1 VVLGTE
7 APLLSGKGLCRS
19 FGDVV
24 ALDSVDVTLRAGEVH
39 AVLGENGAGK
49 STLMKTLYGVNPPD
63 AGEVFIEGDL
73 VEISRPA
80 DARRL
85 GIGMVFQDLRLV
97 PALTVLENMSLALE
111 AKGLRFRRRELT
123 EQINDAVERYGLAV
137 KPSATVRSLS
147 MGERQRVEIIKVLLS
162 GARIVILDEPT
173 SVLAP
178 QEVDELFSGLERLR
192 GDGLSIA
199 IVTHRLREVRSV
211 AQRVTVLR
219 GGKLII
225 GEADLSSLSDDD
237 LIEAMIGHAVAP
249 LQGRQ
254 RASDA
259 NTKPVLEFASVTVS
273 SAEGV
278 GLSDI
283 TMSVR
288 PGEIVGVAGVAGNGQ
303 RDLYE
308 AALGLVKATEGT
320 VAIGG
325 EILGRRRPIIDA
337 RRLGAVGVPEDPVS
351 DAVVPG
357 LDVSAHLVVEDVD
370 GLCRRSGV
378 DRAAAAHRYW
388 SIAEQSNLALA
399 SADRVLA
406 TLSGGNIQ
414 RVVLARALGGERPA
428 LIVAACPCR
437 GLDVASARQTQ
448 ELLLDHAAAGAGVLL
463 ISEDLDELLSVADR
477 IVVLQDGRVVGEVPA
492 ADADRYQLGQLML
505 SNAADAKDAA

>member
-1 VVLGTE
+1 VLPATD
-7 APLLSGKGLCRS
+7 APLLTGHGLCRS

-24 ALDSVDVTLRAGEVH
+24 ALDSVDITLRAGEVH

-49 STLMKTLYGVNPPD
+49 STLMKVLYGVFPPD
-63 AGEVFIEGDL
+63 AGEVFIEGNRVD
-73 VEISRPA
+73 VARPA

-111 AKGLRFRRRELT
+111 AKGLRFQRRALAARIDE
-123 EQINDAVERYGLAV
+123 AVERYGLSV

-147 MGERQRVEIIKVLLS
+147 LGERQRVEIVKVLLS

-178 QEVDELFSGLERLR
+178 QEVDDLFSGLERLR
-192 GDGLSIA
+192 SDGLSIA

-219 GGKLII
+219 GGKLVV
-225 GEADLSSLSDDD
+225 GEAQLSSLTDDE
-237 LIEAMIGHAVAP
+237 LIEAMIGRAVAP
-249 LQGRQ
+249 LLTRQ
-254 RASDA
+254 RTG
-259 NTKPVLEFASVTVS
+259 NTGTEPMLRFDSVTVS
-273 SAEGV
+273 SDQRV
-278 GLSDI
+278 GLHDV
-283 TMSVR
+283 TLSVH

-308 AALGLVKATEGT
+308 AALGLLKPTAGT
-320 VAIGG
+320 VTINGQQ
-325 EILGRRRPIIDA
+325 LGRRRPIVEA

-357 LDVSAHLVVEDVD
+357 LDVSDHLVVEDVER
-370 GLCRRSGV
+370 LCRRSGV
-378 DRAAAAHRYW
+378 DRAAAINHLEV
-388 SIAEQSNLALA
+388 IAKSSKLTLA
-399 SADRVLA
+399 SADRELA

-414 RVVLARALGGERPA
+414 RVVLARALGGDRPA

-448 ELLLDHAAAGAGVLL
+448 ELLLNHAADGAGVLL
-463 ISEDLDELLSVADR
+463 ISEDLDELLSVTDR
-477 IVVLQDGRVVGEVPA
+477 IIVLQEGRVVGAVVT
-492 ADADRYQLGQLML
+492 ADADRYHLGQLML
-505 SNAADAKDAA
+505 TVRTEDAA